1 MQLRR
6 RDTIPCCTYLR
17 SRIGTLVLLIDLDE
31 SATITNRAQEIV
43 IRLRAEGFLKPGDR
57 LVYRDTMGN
66 WDEILH
72 GEQLDFRH
80 LGLAGLQQALAD
92 VSTEDASEP
101 WLNLTREIILQG

>member
-1 MQLRR
+1 MQSRCG
-6 RDTIPCCTYLR
+6 DMVPYCAYLR

-57 LVYRDTMGN
+57 LVYRDTNGN

-72 GEQLDFRH
+72 GEQFDFRH
-80 LGLAGLQQALAD
+80 LGVGGLQKALAE
-92 VSTEDASEP
+92 VSAQDATELR
-101 WLNLTREIILQG
+101 LNFTKAIILFG